1 MTGTT
6 TASLGGLL
14 AALLVLYANLRP
26 WWTGNREMKL
36 LAPFGKGL
44 AGALAAATCPGGI
57 LGWARQRT
65 GAVANSAGETVGKS
79 ATGTT
84 QTDTISGGQMAGLIG
99 VGALVAALMVFAV
112 FLAWKNAGKK
122 DRRRIVGGAFV
133 GTVATLTAGGAGAFD
148 WLPGALNGIGDAI
161 VALAEG
167 AKGIL

>member
-26 WWTGNREMKL
+26 WWAGGREMKQ
-36 LAPFGKGL
+36 LAAFGKGL
-44 AGALAAATCPGGI
+44 AAALAAAACPGGI
-57 LGWARQRT
+57 LSWARQRT
-65 GAVANSAGETVGKS
+65 GSAANSAGEAAGRS

-84 QTDTISGGQMAGLIG
+84 QTEAISGGHMAGL
-99 VGALVAALMVFAV
+99 VATGAVVVVLVVFAV
-112 FLAWKNAGKK
+112 ILAWKEAGKK

-133 GTVATLTAGGAGAFD
+133 GSVACLTAGVAGALA
-148 WLPGALNGIGDAI
+148 WLPGALNGVGDAV

-167 AKGIL
+167 ANLL

>member
-14 AALLVLYANLRP
+14 AALLILYANLRP
-26 WWTGNREMKL
+26 WWTGGREMKQ
-36 LAPFGKGL
+36 LASFGKGL
-44 AGALAAATCPGGI
+44 AAAAAAAACPGGI

-65 GAVANSAGETVGKS
+65 GAVANSAGESVGRS

-84 QTDTISGGQMAGLIG
+84 QTETISSGQMAGLIG
-99 VGALVAALMVFAV
+99 VGALVAALVVFAV
-112 FLAWKNAGKK
+112 GLAWKAAGKK

-133 GTVATLTAGGAGAFD
+133 GTVVCLTAGGAGALD
-148 WLPGALNGIGDAI
+148 WLPGALNGVGDGI

-167 AKGIL
+167 ANIL